1 MRKFTIIFTIAILLV
16 CCIPAS
22 AQTISYNCPEGM
34 AIYELQMIGN
44 SPTTA
49 TFELHRQDGT
59 TTSGSWSYQPYTV
72 YGYAVAT
79 TASISLE
86 GDSDTTT
93 FVTPGQLYI
102 SLYPSRNLTELAETR
117 LIMGAGQTGG
127 MNNIAVEKYGI
138 TSPIIGFSISADNEI
153 TYSKTEESITVV
165 SQNLKSAGLDEI
177 MDLIYSTVFLV
188 IDFVTSLLYWLKFFF
203 VENLLMIVALFLAVP
218 MAFAAKNSRGNP
230 EKFLRQYFK
239 TLKGFFEFI
248 LSVWQRLIDTIGTV
262 RGWFR
267 I

>member
-1 MRKFTIIFTIAILLV
+1 MRKLTILFTIALMML
-16 CCIPAS
+16 CIVPAS
-22 AQTISYNCPEGM
+22 AQLITYNCPEGK
-34 AIYELQMIGN
+34 AIYTLQMVGN
-44 SPTTA
+44 SPTSV
-49 TFELHRQDGT
+49 TFDLNRQDGT
-59 TTSGSWSYQPYTV
+59 TTSGSWSYQPY
-72 YGYAVAT
+72 YIFGYPVAT
-79 TASISLE
+79 TASISLD

-117 LIMGAGQTGG
+117 LIMGAGQSGA
-127 MNNIAVEKYGI
+127 MNNIAVQKYGI
-138 TSPIIGFSISADNEI
+138 VSPIIGFTINADNEI
-153 TYSKTEESITVV
+153 TYSKTEDSITTV

-177 MDLIYSTVFLV
+177 MDLIYSTVWLV
-188 IDFVTSLLYWLKFFF
+188 IGFVTELLYWLKYFF
-203 VENLLMIVALFLAVP
+203 VDNIEMVVALFLAVP

-239 TLKGFFEFI
+239 TLKGFFEFV
-248 LSVWQRLIDTIGTV
+248 LSIWQRLIDTIGTV